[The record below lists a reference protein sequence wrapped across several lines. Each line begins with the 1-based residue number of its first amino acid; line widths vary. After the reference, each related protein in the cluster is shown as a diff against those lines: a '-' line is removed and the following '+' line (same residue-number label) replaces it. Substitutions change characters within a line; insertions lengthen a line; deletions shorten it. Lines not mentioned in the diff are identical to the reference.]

1 MNSKKLVSVLMSAF
15 NSEES
20 ISNAIESIIRQEY
33 RELELLIMD
42 DGSKDNTFKICKEY
56 SQKYQNIRLFQNKK
70 NIGLTKSL
78 NLLLENSRG
87 EFIAR
92 QDSDDI
98 SFSSRLK
105 EQEIF
110 LSDNNL
116 DACFTRAL
124 IKNKNKKIPG
134 FSLHLPNKVSILYK
148 NPFIHGTL
156 FIKKSVINKLG
167 NYNEKFIYAQD
178 YKLFKD
184 LIVQKYKIGV
194 IKKPL
199 YELNMQNNI
208 STNYKKEQDY
218 YAQCVRKNKLPEN

>member
-33 RELELLIMD
+33 GELELLIMD

-56 SQKYQNIRLFQNKK
+56 SQKYENIRLFQNKK

-110 LSDNNL
+110 L
-116 DACFTRAL
+116 
-124 IKNKNKKIPG
+124 
-134 FSLHLPNKVSILYK
+134 
-148 NPFIHGTL
+148 
-156 FIKKSVINKLG
+156 
-167 NYNEKFIYAQD
+167 
-178 YKLFKD
+178 
-184 LIVQKYKIGV
+184 
-194 IKKPL
+194 
-199 YELNMQNNI
+199 NMQKNI
-208 STNYKKEQDY
+208 
-218 YAQCVRKNKLPEN
+218 L